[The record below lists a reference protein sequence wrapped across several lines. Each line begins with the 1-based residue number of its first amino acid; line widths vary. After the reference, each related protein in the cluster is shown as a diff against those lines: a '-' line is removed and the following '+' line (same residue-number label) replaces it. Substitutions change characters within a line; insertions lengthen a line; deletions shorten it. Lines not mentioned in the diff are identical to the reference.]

1 MKTPISDYL
10 AEILDA
16 VRADDSGEVASYIP
30 TLAQADPDQLG
41 VAMTTV
47 FGRTYTAGDA
57 DTEFTIQSMSK
68 PFAFAAALWEHGEDD
83 VEKIVGTEPSGEA
96 FNELSLES
104 GTHRPKNPMINVG
117 ALAIHQMIGDPG
129 DSWTVR
135 RDKLVKFFSAL
146 AGRQLRV
153 DEDAFESEIGSAHRN
168 LSIAHML
175 AAYNMIDTNPEDVV
189 RGYTAQCSILVSTRD
204 IAMMAA
210 VLAAGGVSPVT
221 GAQVVARPI
230 VRQVLSVMATS
241 GMYDEAGE
249 WFTEVGIPAKS
260 GVAGGILGA
269 LPGQVGLAAF
279 SPRLNDHGNSVRG
292 TALFRRL
299 SNDMGLHLMD
309 AQAIGSRALRAVV
322 SEKGRSVI
330 QIQGPINFTA
340 AEIVVNRLA
349 QTPPSESSVVFDV
362 SRVGM
367 VNEIGRRMMLE
378 AMRRLNLDGKTVLL
392 YDPENSFPDPDIG
405 GGVKPEILSEL

>member
-1 MKTPISDYL
+1 
-10 AEILDA
+10 
-16 VRADDSGEVASYIP
+16 
-30 TLAQADPDQLG
+30 
-41 VAMTTV
+41 
-47 FGRTYTAGDA
+47 
-57 DTEFTIQSMSK
+57 
-68 PFAFAAALWEHGEDD
+68 
-83 VEKIVGTEPSGEA
+83 
-96 FNELSLES
+96 
-104 GTHRPKNPMINVG
+104 
-117 ALAIHQMIGDPG
+117 
-129 DSWTVR
+129 
-135 RDKLVKFFSAL
+135 
-146 AGRQLRV
+146 
-153 DEDAFESEIGSAHRN
+153 
-168 LSIAHML
+168 
-175 AAYNMIDTNPEDVV
+175 
-189 RGYTAQCSILVSTRD
+189 
-204 IAMMAA
+204 
-210 VLAAGGVSPVT
+210 
-221 GAQVVARPI
+221 
-230 VRQVLSVMATS
+230 
-241 GMYDEAGE
+241 MYDEAGE

-349 QTPPSESSVVFDV
+349 QTPPSECSVVFDV

-367 VNEIGRRMMLE
+367 VNEIGHRMMLE